1 MLSDEVQGE
10 LQLKVLQ
17 ERIPENEKHPPKKS
31 LQQKITGLIFLGG
44 FILLMDHMCIYE
56 YIYYILYINIC
67 VYTSIN
73 LYIYILYET

>member
-17 ERIPENEKHPPKKS
+17 ERIPENEKKHQKKS

-56 YIYYILYINIC
+56 YIYIL
-67 VYTSIN
+67 
-73 LYIYILYET
+73 